1 MKKLLILLFSILVS
15 SPAFSDVYYD
25 KQLKRM
31 FVLWEINVPEDDPNF
46 AVKPSYWMNDLQLFK
61 DYIEQNEVK
70 DIYFD
75 GIGGSILTG
84 NEMIKIINKNNI
96 PTIYGKLCLSMCGS
110 ISNQVNEP
118 KIFNNALFQLHNPI
132 DMKTGATLTGSDLKE
147 WKGKLI
153 DELKKANISEELLS
167 RFEKLKDKSQII
179 LNCEEWVNSFSKKM
193 TCIDPILLNELTKS
207 SEVNSAIVDYHSA
220 EDSRYYELLD
230 LWNISNK

>member
-84 NEMIKIINKNNI
+84 NK
-96 PTIYGKLCLSMCGS
+96 
-110 ISNQVNEP
+110 
-118 KIFNNALFQLHNPI
+118 
-132 DMKTGATLTGSDLKE
+132 
-147 WKGKLI
+147 
-153 DELKKANISEELLS
+153 
-167 RFEKLKDKSQII
+167 
-179 LNCEEWVNSFSKKM
+179 
-193 TCIDPILLNELTKS
+193 
-207 SEVNSAIVDYHSA
+207 
-220 EDSRYYELLD
+220 
-230 LWNISNK
+230 